1 MTGLRS
7 MLSNNSHHLV
17 QDNVSPSKVQRGRV
31 RIPEDFS
38 VQEVRAVEITEG
50 IYELAPKNWS
60 MRGLQSLRPT
70 NPPKGLL
77 FDT

>member
-1 MTGLRS
+1 
-7 MLSNNSHHLV
+7 MLSHISHHLV

-50 IYELAPKNWS
+50 IYELAPKN
-60 MRGLQSLRPT
+60 
-70 NPPKGLL
+70 
-77 FDT
+77 